1 MKTTVVCTPLTIA
14 PSCAPT
20 HPVANTGL
28 DGPQIKGHVAK
39 GRLPRAR
46 SRAHAFLT
54 VGRCKSLGWGRAAR
68 ALLRREADQ
77 SPIRGSASSYAMTDR
92 VQLVPIWHRQRRPVP
107 PSACSSWSGITTTVG
122 MWSMSR
128 AVRRLPKRLHLG
140 AAPGRLTSS
149 YSETWVLSNQ
159 ASSVSPQTVQS
170 AWPVCGT
177 RYFSSVRLYSALQLG
192 HRTIVSIS
200 GNMRS
205 GPYLFQR
212 QERRRQIYGSFG
224 AHPKSR

>member
-1 MKTTVVCTPLTIA
+1 
-14 PSCAPT
+14 
-20 HPVANTGL
+20 
-28 DGPQIKGHVAK
+28 
-39 GRLPRAR
+39 
-46 SRAHAFLT
+46 
-54 VGRCKSLGWGRAAR
+54 
-68 ALLRREADQ
+68 
-77 SPIRGSASSYAMTDR
+77 
-92 VQLVPIWHRQRRPVP
+92 
-107 PSACSSWSGITTTVG
+107 
-122 MWSMSR
+122 MSR

-140 AAPGRLTSS
+140 AAPGLTSS
-149 YSETWVLSNQ
+149 YSGVLSNQ

-224 AHPKSR
+224 AHPESR